1 MATVDQLK
9 VSRYEAKLKKKRYQN
24 RMKQV
29 EKAYRKA
36 YDMDDNCSR
45 IKSNV
50 DKCVS
55 ELSGGLRG
63 ITCTATKC
71 TLISQHNETLVL
83 SSQSEFSTAI
93 QLMSKEINRCNDIVG
108 EESRKMTKYE
118 TEIKEQG
125 GVILPWE

>member
-9 VSRYEAKLKKKRYQN
+9 VSRYEAQLKRKRYQN

-36 YDMDDNCSR
+36 YDMDDTCSR

-55 ELSGGLRG
+55 ELSDGLRG
-63 ITCTATKC
+63 ITCAATKY
-71 TLISQHNETLVL
+71 TLISQHSETLVL
-83 SSQSEFSTAI
+83 SAQSEFSTAI
-93 QLMSKEINRCNDIVG
+93 QLMSNEINRCNDIVG